1 MNDNKASEIEQRLA
15 ALEGKRMGSD
25 AVLGVTLVLATGG
38 VLLGVFALMKPSIRV
53 TIMEGP
59 LPLPL
64 PVPLPGVV

>member
-1 MNDNKASEIEQRLA
+1 MDDKTSEIERRLA
-15 ALEGKRMGSD
+15 ALEGKRMGND
-25 AVLGVTLVLATGG
+25 MVLNATLVLATGG